1 MKLIERDAGSEADLK
16 RVFAGLKPGEV
27 NAVITASPD
36 LQTNHPHLI
45 IELGEAAKLPVV
57 GHREAWVE
65 WGALL
70 SYSTD
75 ADTAGPVA
83 ARYIDKIFKG
93 ANAGD
98 LPVEELSV
106 TILAVNAKRAREL
119 GLTIPPAVQVRADR
133 VIE

>member
-1 MKLIERDAGSEADLK
+1 MEREATNEADLRK
-16 RVFAGLKPGEV
+16 VFAALHSGDV
-27 NAVITASPD
+27 NAVIVASPD
-36 LQTNHPHLI
+36 LQTNFPRLI
-45 IELGEAAKLPVV
+45 IKLSEDARLPVV

-93 ANAGD
+93 ANPGE
-98 LPVEELSV
+98 LPVEELSRTV
-106 TILAVNAKRAREL
+106 FAVNERRAKEL
-119 GLTIPPAVQVRADR
+119 GLTIPSSVRVRVDR
-133 VIE
+133 LIE

>member
-1 MKLIERDAGSEADLK
+1 M
-16 RVFAGLKPGEV
+16 
-27 NAVITASPD
+27 
-36 LQTNHPHLI
+36 
-45 IELGEAAKLPVV
+45 PVV

-93 ANAGD
+93 ANPAE
-98 LPVEELSV
+98 LPVEELSRTV
-106 TILAVNAKRAREL
+106 LAVNLKRAREL
-119 GLTIPPAVQVRADR
+119 GLTIPPSVQARADR
-133 VIE
+133 MIQ

>member
-1 MKLIERDAGSEADLK
+1 MRQI
-16 RVFAGLKPGEV
+16 FAGLKENDV
-27 NAVITASPD
+27 NAVIVASPD
-36 LQTNHPHLI
+36 LQTNHPRLI
-45 IELGEAAKLPVV
+45 IKLSEDARLPVV

-93 ANAGD
+93 ANPAD
-98 LPVEELSV
+98 LPVEELS
-106 TILAVNAKRAREL
+106 R
-119 GLTIPPAVQVRADR
+119 IPMGNTGGANVSAMRSMPIPDDLRHLLERHTA
-133 VIE
+133 